1 LTSKYKYLFLFDFFI
16 NRQIVASRNGLVW
29 ARFPCQLPGSARRTR
44 VGQFPAV
51 RLPSAGG
58 AAQREAAGTGSG
70 KFPD

>member
-16 NRQIVASRNGLVW
+16 NRQIAASRNGLVW

-44 VGQFPAV
+44 VGQWAAGQH
-51 RLPSAGG
+51 PSAGT
-58 AAQREAAGTGSG
+58 AARREAGGTGSG